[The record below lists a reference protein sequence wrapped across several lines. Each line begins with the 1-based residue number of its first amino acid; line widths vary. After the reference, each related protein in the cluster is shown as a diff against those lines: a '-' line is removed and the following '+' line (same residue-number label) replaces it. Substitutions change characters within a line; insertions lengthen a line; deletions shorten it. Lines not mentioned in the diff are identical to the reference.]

1 MQLDYTK
8 RPTWDKYTTKY
19 RTKEYANTTEVNFR
33 SLGVGSWPYT
43 LRK

>member
-19 RTKEYANTTEVNFR
+19 RTKEYANTTKVNFR
-33 SLGVGSWPYT
+33 SLGVARGVYAI
-43 LRK
+43 